1 MMSGAYWMLI
11 LPLTL
16 TRYARGHRRGFWNRI
31 KGQRGGVGV
40 IKATRGVTQKW
51 ELGYSNHMNL
61 FFSQPTNFT
70 NPVYAT
76 LYMGGHGSR
85 HSLASTDEKRELLG
99 RGPED
104 EIGDPLA

>member
-1 MMSGAYWMLI
+1 MMECRWGW
-11 LPLTL
+11 
-16 TRYARGHRRGFWNRI
+16 
-31 KGQRGGVGV
+31 GGVPGPQV
-40 IKATRGVTQKW
+40 PAPPEPSVT
-51 ELGYSNHMNL
+51 L
-61 FFSQPTNFT
+61 QPTNFT

>member
-1 MMSGAYWMLI
+1 MVSRKSGLGNSSH
-11 LPLTL
+11 LNPLSFL
-16 TRYARGHRRGFWNRI
+16 
-31 KGQRGGVGV
+31 
-40 IKATRGVTQKW
+40 
-51 ELGYSNHMNL
+51 
-61 FFSQPTNFT
+61 QPTNFT

>member
-1 MMSGAYWMLI
+1 MMA
-11 LPLTL
+11 
-16 TRYARGHRRGFWNRI
+16 
-31 KGQRGGVGV
+31 
-40 IKATRGVTQKW
+40 QKW
-51 ELGYSNHMNL
+51 ELECSNPLNPPL
-61 FFSQPTNFT
+61 PVLQPTNFT

-104 EIGDPLA
+104 ETGDPLA

>member
-1 MMSGAYWMLI
+1 M
-11 LPLTL
+11 
-16 TRYARGHRRGFWNRI
+16 
-31 KGQRGGVGV
+31 
-40 IKATRGVTQKW
+40 
-51 ELGYSNHMNL
+51 
-61 FFSQPTNFT
+61 QPTNFT

>member
-1 MMSGAYWMLI
+1 MGGQGREPSLGV
-11 LPLTL
+11 PPEPSVTL
-16 TRYARGHRRGFWNRI
+16 
-31 KGQRGGVGV
+31 
-40 IKATRGVTQKW
+40 
-51 ELGYSNHMNL
+51 
-61 FFSQPTNFT
+61 QPTNFT

>member
-1 MMSGAYWMLI
+1 MTRRVGLDDGMEVRRGVPGPQSPAPEPHLN
-11 LPLTL
+11 PLTL
-16 TRYARGHRRGFWNRI
+16 
-31 KGQRGGVGV
+31 
-40 IKATRGVTQKW
+40 
-51 ELGYSNHMNL
+51 
-61 FFSQPTNFT
+61 QPTNFT

>member
-1 MMSGAYWMLI
+1 MTWGVSWMPT
-11 LPLTL
+11 LPWTP
-16 TRYARGHRRGFWNRI
+16 TRWVGGTEAGARGWV
-31 KGQRGGVGV
+31 GGSGR
-40 IKATRGVTQKW
+40 AAAPGCGAQPQDP
-51 ELGYSNHMNL
+51 EPPS
-61 FFSQPTNFT
+61 SPQPTNFT